1 MFPEFV
7 KSAARVAADTPA
19 LPVTGSI
26 MKHTGLRAAV
36 CVGATVSLVLFGQGI
51 ASAAGTVE
59 MYGNA
64 GEVEV
69 YVTDGTPGENCL
81 VVDNG
86 YTFGGVVDDA
96 GFLAIFIPAE
106 PGDHQVTVAC
116 DSSGGYGQWVTVTPT
131 GPGSGPAPAPAP
143 GPAQG
148 YSVNIYGS
156 SHGGPGYVDVFING
170 AVPGEKC
177 VATTDSNPPESREG
191 VANEAGSLY
200 LSFGGLPPGEP
211 TVTVVCDSSGA
222 VAQSVT
228 VT

>member
-19 LPVTGSI
+19 PPVTGSI

-36 CVGATVSLVLFGQGI
+36 CVGATVPLVLFGDGI

-81 VVDNG
+81 VDDNG

-96 GFLAIFIPAE
+96 GFLAILIPAE
-106 PGDHQVTVAC
+106 PGDHQVTLAC

-131 GPGSGPAPAPAP
+131 GPGPGPAPAPAP

-148 YSVNIYGS
+148 YFVNIYG
-156 SHGGPGYVDVFING
+156 GPGGADIFIAG
-170 AVPGEKC
+170 AAPGETC
-177 VATTDSNPPESREG
+177 VATTD
-191 VANEAGSLY
+191 ANEALFLDGVVDDTGSLTLY
-200 LSFGGLPPGEP
+200 FGTPPGEQ

-222 VAQSVT
+222 VAATVT